1 VGALSGPV
9 ARHLEPVGSD
19 FRRVETVSRELR
31 ETQLP
36 VYGPGAA
43 PVRRSSLRSEAP
55 ELLQTV
61 AALLWQGWLIVAG
74 ALVGLAA
81 LAVLLRVAVA
91 VVRWSL

>member
-1 VGALSGPV
+1 MSADA

-31 ETQLP
+31 ETQVP

-43 PVRRSSLRSEAP
+43 ASKRPSLWSEGP
-55 ELLQTV
+55 ELVQV
-61 AALLWQGWLIVAG
+61 AAALLWQGWLILAG
-74 ALVGLAA
+74 TVVGVIA

-91 VVRWSL
+91 VIRWSI